1 MGNKLKKLI
10 MFLVVVLGMTLF
22 ANEEQKAPNE
32 IIKDNPEREV
42 TTVESMKVRDHA
54 TMSLS
59 VTKKNEKVIEGELD
73 GDRLKVKLP
82 VKGINENTLD
92 RMAKPKEGKRLV
104 VESKSKINPRMAK
117 MATKDIKKMP
127 TQEEMNN
134 LTVEQIQ
141 AMMSDTT
148 DKKEEE
154 SQSKN
159 IKNHIATE
167 NEEGVNLDILGVN
180 KNENI
185 YVNVEENG
193 KVIDRYRVAI
203 ANTATPRASFSKTTL
218 TGYLTNKVSKLG
230 SSSIVL
236 ALKDYVIEGTAYNV
250 RYATFGAN
258 FGRVAFTDEFFS
270 QQRNI
275 DFAWKNGEVDG
286 RMGIGI
292 RLRANPS
299 YVQGVYPV
307 LRKITNGSYDGWR
320 VSTGSAGETFDSMLN
335 NENGG
340 PNPDYNHSYA
350 FYGSG
355 STWPGTLFYTRPRGE
370 TRTKI
375 DTFKV
380 VHLQEVALDH
390 TISDVNRDYLGYPTV
405 TGIAFDL
412 VPKTTGT
419 VNIPGVYQLETNKV
433 GAANM
438 YFKDESPINFAV
450 RDLIIDVGDSDIT
463 FGEKIPDADQKK
475 YTRENLDTPTEWTLL
490 PNQDAQISFMKKAN
504 DSNSLDKLGLFLEV
518 NGERTQIARY
528 DNSHLN
534 NLYTKIYKQS
544 TSNGTL
550 NQQIQ
555 LRVSQDDNNWA
566 KVEYKLKNAGDIKN
580 PPSGNPEFVFYI
592 IQGRKMDN
600 GNVSELRRV
609 KYTLKFSRVADSIG
623 NITTT
628 IDPRLNQLTNHWI
641 TLGGNANT
649 DLAKFTT
656 DSKYAQLINSKSNI
670 TTNKWIASISKVKKG
685 NDSYGALGDYSS
697 YKRFG
702 KNDTAYLAIKNIKS
716 GEGYIIGTE
725 DLTSGNNFARKIAD
739 IGTLKIEVRA
749 KNGDD
754 ISFDHIMNE
763 AGKDLNKA
771 DFTNTEGYK
780 GSGTAILTGK
790 TLNQEYTL
798 TRGNWGSIAANE
810 IELQNHTGYATIFA
824 GLVNSAENL
833 AYKYKVSIDG
843 QELGE
848 QIFGPNNNW
857 ISTKDGTLQIK
868 LVKNN
873 DVNDKRNIKLKK
885 LKDDDFTKELKIE
898 YYHSSGIKL
907 GQYILT
913 VKNTRTVTPI
923 GDLTTTIDP
932 RLGKLTE
939 EWITLGNY
947 SGGTDLANLS
957 PNKYSGLMSGTSA
970 TLTDQRTINTI
981 ERVANGQTEYSPIS
995 DNGNGYKRYGASGN
1009 PSVAIKKVRG
1019 DSNIIDTNVL
1029 HNGDNFAR
1037 KVKDKNTIN
1046 FKFKAGNELYYSFN
1060 HNLVV
1065 AGNPNGEAGKFTA
1078 EKGYIGDTSVNLTGK
1093 EIDKTYTL
1101 ARSGASGNYE
1111 IDISKTTSGW
1121 MPTLHGLFN
1130 ENEYIADY
1138 YKINSGSE
1146 IKFGNAN
1153 NGVDITENGTTLFN
1167 IKLIKPT
1174 DTQDKKNVQIIKRKD
1189 VDFSKT
1195 VKIEY
1200 YHSSGIK
1207 LGEFTVNVS
1216 NTKTV
1221 TPIGSMSNN
1230 IDSRLAQKSTEWIS
1244 LAGYGHGNIGQL
1256 EADRYLEFI
1265 GITSSTISEE
1275 NKKRTIISINEVK
1288 KGSSKYDEI
1297 PNSSDNKTYARY
1309 GTSNTPLLGIKKKNP
1324 TSTDNN
1330 NIGTNISE
1338 LTETDFFARKISDTG
1353 EVSIEFVATNK
1364 NNYSFTHNLVS
1375 VSDTS
1380 GEPGKFTADR
1390 GYIGSANVNLSG
1402 KDIETE
1408 YTLIRNG
1415 ETVVGNQIEIS
1426 GQVGWLPNFG
1436 GVVSDYRNTPIVN
1449 YYKINN
1455 RKIVIEGT
1463 QNTGYDFDNFNIK
1476 LIKPTD
1482 VADKKNII
1490 ITKKNDNTYTQEVL
1504 IEYYH
1509 SSGIKLGEFTLT
1521 VTNTRTEK
1529 DLGESTVNIDSRI
1542 IQVNDQYSWIDLKN
1556 GDMFQLSSGT
1566 KAGNYA
1572 DFIGVPTA
1580 FSNATT
1586 HSSYNEFN
1594 LEKIL
1599 KINDST
1605 SVLEDAYTYS
1615 GANYTITQKEN
1626 EAAFPRNIKLKDFI
1640 KVDDTSKLIIS
1651 KWDATN
1657 SAHDKNNKFLI
1668 SGRKENQVAVFK
1680 GNIKEV
1686 YLNKTGGEIT
1696 SSTIDK
1702 TQNIFSGSGTLNLA
1716 PATVET
1722 SYWFDKTG
1730 SGTLRGNGSN
1740 NEIVLKL
1747 TPNSDPLN
1755 AAGIIPKS
1763 KNNRVANK
1771 MVLTVDGSKEP
1782 DIMLTNGK
1790 LEKELTIGQGKVKI
1804 AIDNTGK
1811 LVVTK
1816 TQEGNIPSTPIEI
1829 KYYYKPSTNISTN
1842 EIHLGTFTLTV
1853 ENPVVEIGTRNV
1865 KVDKRFVDKDGYNW
1879 LLGNNTAKGTINGN
1893 TTSNSFTSLFKY
1905 EGNFRNLETDTIER
1919 ALRVDNRPVRGNAP
1933 SSADYL
1939 DFIVKNNEYH
1949 DEAAVLNKGTI
1960 NDLAD
1965 KVVISKYNSTDSDL
1979 DNNRLLNNKFYI
1991 LAKDSNDKYK
2001 IYTGNVTEEIVGN
2014 GVISGTGSVIFRAI
2028 NNGKTYTFNPGVG
2041 GSATA
2046 TTDNTTMT
2054 ITVNQGGKLLDGRG
2068 QSNIQ
2073 SGNIANKITVSKDGN
2088 ISGIGNSATV
2098 DGITFG
2104 ISSTGGLT
2112 INNSNSVSLTK
2123 DTTYT
2128 IKFYYSAESVDV
2140 ELSTFNLTVKKTEAE
2155 DVGDIEF
2162 EVDPRLVKISS
2173 VDSGSVKWMSG
2184 DKMFG
2189 SWSTKDDYSNVIYTN
2204 NKITNAMTVNYI
2216 DTVVGKFRGT
2226 GTDYTVFKTAET
2238 GGYNIIAF
2246 KTGVALNNY
2255 LSEKNLMLS
2264 PADDQT
2270 FETIFEGTDGN
2281 KYKAEIILTH
2291 ATGVSQ
2297 EGYSGSGVL
2306 DISNGIK
2313 GTEYLFSAP
2322 TNTKTS
2328 TTNGLSMTVTDDF
2341 PNTNG
2346 VVTGK
2351 KGTSIAD
2358 SVVVTV
2364 NGTTATYERDS
2375 SVIGN
2380 KIYKVNNDLKVGL
2393 TSNNQIKII
2402 KLARKFNYT
2411 GDNKI
2416 IIEYKYKDVKLG
2428 VFNLEINSDLTEVDL
2443 GTLEVKIDN
2452 RITQLSDD
2460 YSWIRLDGEVMN
2472 LDSGGIGNYKE
2483 LIQVGNWSHGANAVG
2498 YNAND
2503 KLKVVEK
2510 INNGEIRYRSGIYAR
2525 IQTENEAAF
2534 PEKETVGND
2543 HILASKFIQLGEESK
2558 LVVSKWRVSANEH
2571 NGENDFFVT
2580 GTKAGSEVEVA
2591 YKGNIQEKYRDKNGQ
2606 ESTKV
2611 TDISVSATR
2620 YNGNGSINLASAE
2633 IGTPYSFTKGAS
2645 GDISS
2650 SPKVTNGRDS
2660 NSLLNLVVSNGEKNI
2675 DPTSMFDNSKKIA
2688 NILKVSVTDGIT
2700 ETIKGTMEGK
2710 LETGELTIG
2719 DGKIKI
2725 GIASSGDLLITK
2737 TKEGNIPETQINIT
2751 YYYSPN
2757 PNNDS
2762 KQKIELG
2769 TFTLTVENPVVNVGT
2784 RNVKIDKRFADAS
2797 VETYSWLLGNNK
2809 AKVDV
2814 NGTNPVDFSSLFK
2827 YDSNTTFS
2835 ELTSDTIVKA
2845 LRIDGRTNK
2854 VNQDGK
2860 YIAFRAG
2867 NSDRVNEAAVLNEGT
2882 IRNLNEEIIV
2892 SKNNGTNS
2900 NLNNKFY
2907 ILAKDTTD
2915 RQTIYTGDVTEE
2927 IVGDGKTTGNGTLF
2941 FKAENDDNTYTFT
2954 PGATNT
2960 ATGTSDDRTQLV
2972 ITVNADGKLP
2982 DGTGHQDIKTG
2993 KIANKIAVTKNPS
3006 SGQNSATSSRATS
3019 ENVTVDDI
3027 VFGISS
3033 DGGLTIRK
3041 ASTASLTEDTTYTIK
3056 FYYSANSNAAD
3067 DIELSTF
3074 DLTIKK
3080 TTAEEKGDITFN
3092 VDPRLTQI
3100 ASVANGNVTW
3110 LNPNGMFG
3118 PWDNTSKKDYTKFLD
3133 LNNGVADN
3141 IQATIDSVVGR
3152 EDGVLS
3158 DGYIVF
3164 KNKKAEPYND
3174 IAFKPNLALN
3184 QYGSADNIMV
3194 SPYEVANFNSTFID
3208 SDGNRYQVDVIVAH
3222 NNTVPKGGYS
3232 GSGTINMTTA
3242 TLDTSYSFT
3251 AGGTGD
3257 VTSKPSGL
3265 TLKVAANKKS
3275 LDATGVVTSTDA
3287 RIANFMTVQVGSET
3301 TQNINLEEGKLETN
3315 ILGDKIKVGI
3325 NEVGELTLTKLVEGN
3340 IDPTQVVINYYYK
3353 PSNGNEQ
3360 SKVKLGEFTLTIENP
3375 VITSN
3380 TDVIVEIDKRFE
3392 NVTGCN
3398 WLFRDGQVRGD
3409 ITGTQTKE
3417 SGFDDFFIF
3426 NRNLDPQ
3433 NGTIV
3438 KDLGMTDREVQNAGK
3453 EVAYGHYHL
3462 TNKSTT
3468 EPWRGEGAVPRS
3480 GDMSQLNDLI
3490 TVSKGN
3496 DPDDHRSLENEFS
3509 LLFTD
3514 STNGNRYSIYRGKII
3529 EKIKGSGKYIGA
3541 GKIKEKDLTQNKKY
3555 IFSTKTNKMG
3565 TITSDNEDV
3574 SIVEASG
3581 MPVNALGVVS
3591 GKETEVVANKIIVKY
3606 KEENENGT
3614 ITENTTESTG
3624 NLNVTLTGL
3633 TVGIDS
3639 TGGLTLEKTQE
3650 KTNITEV
3657 VINYLYE
3664 VTIGSEKK
3672 TVDLGEFTLTI
3683 EKDTITIDPDDA
3695 FLDFGDMVYH
3705 AKDGGLTLERRTK
3718 TFIVE
3723 NTGNLEIEFS
3733 TDKESKMLL
3742 KNNPKE
3748 ELKLQDIEVKKK
3760 SNTSFELG
3768 ATAVL
3773 NKDTQSGSYEGT
3785 IEVIVD
3791 IITPSN
3797 P

>member
-104 VESKSKINPRMAK
+104 VEAKSKINPRMAK

-141 AMMSDTT
+141 AMMSNTT
-148 DKKEEE
+148 GEKEEE

-203 ANTATPRASFSKTTL
+203 ANTATPRANFSRTNL
-218 TGYLTNKVSKLG
+218 TGYLTTKVSKLG
-230 SSSIVL
+230 SNSIVL
-236 ALKDYVIEGTAYNV
+236 ALKDYVIEGTAKNIK
-250 RYATFGAN
+250 YATYGSN
-258 FGRVAFTDEFFS
+258 FGRVAFKDEFFS

-275 DFAWKNGEVDG
+275 DFAWSNGEVDG
-286 RMGIGI
+286 KMGIAI
-292 RLRANPS
+292 RLTPDLN
-299 YVQGVYPV
+299 YINLVYP
-307 LRKITNGSYDGWR
+307 LIRESSQGLYDGNKVTR
-320 VSTGSAGETFDSMLN
+320 GSSNEKYDELVSEPT
-335 NENGG
+335 NEA
-340 PNPDYNHSYA
+340 NHSYG
-350 FYGSG
+350 FYRTGDGKGRFFFTSPKNNL
-355 STWPGTLFYTRPRGE
+355 SYKAQINSFRAVHFREEIVDTSIVGE
-370 TRTKI
+370 RK
-375 DTFKV
+375 K
-380 VHLQEVALDH
+380 
-390 TISDVNRDYLGYPTV
+390 NYLKFPTV

-412 VPKTTGT
+412 VPKTIGN
-419 VNIPGVYQLETNKV
+419 VDIPGVYQLETNKV

-438 YFKDESPINFAV
+438 YFEDGSFVNFSV
-450 RDLIIDVGDSDIT
+450 RDLTIDVGDSDIT

-685 NDSYGALGDYSS
+685 NDSYGALSDYSS

-725 DLTSGNNFARKIAD
+725 DLTSGNNFTRKIAD
-739 IGTLKIEVRA
+739 TGTLKIEVRA

-763 AGKDLNKA
+763 AGENLNRTY
-771 DFTNTEGYK
+771 FSNTEGYK
-780 GSGTAILTGK
+780 GSGTVTLTGK
-790 TLNQEYTL
+790 TLTQEYTL
-798 TRGNWGSIAANE
+798 TREGWNNSIADNE
-810 IELQNHTGYATIFA
+810 IVIQNHTGYATIFA
-824 GLVNSAENL
+824 GLVNNTENL
-833 AYKYKVSIDG
+833 AHKYKVSIGG

-932 RLGKLTE
+932 RLAKLTTE
-939 EWITLGNY
+939 EWITLGNS

-957 PNKYSGLMSGTSA
+957 PNKYSGLINSTA
-970 TLTDQRTINTI
+970 NQLKPQKTINEIIKVSKNGTQYPYI
-981 ERVANGQTEYSPIS
+981 EP
-995 DNGNGYKRYGASGN
+995 DNASYKRYGAGN
-1009 PSVAIKKVRG
+1009 TPSIAILATRTDG
-1019 DSNIIDTNVL
+1019 NITDTSTL
-1029 HNGDNFAR
+1029 HNNANFAR
-1037 KVKDKNTIN
+1037 KVKDKDEI
-1046 FKFKAGNELYYSFN
+1046 KVEFKAGDSYYYSFN
-1060 HNLVV
+1060 HNLVK
-1065 AGNPNGEAGKFTA
+1065 ASDPSGEAGKFTA
-1078 EKGYIGDTSVNLTGK
+1078 E
-1093 EIDKTYTL
+1093 E
-1101 ARSGASGNYE
+1101 
-1111 IDISKTTSGW
+1111 
-1121 MPTLHGLFN
+1121 
-1130 ENEYIADY
+1130 
-1138 YKINSGSE
+1138 
-1146 IKFGNAN
+1146 
-1153 NGVDITENGTTLFN
+1153 
-1167 IKLIKPT
+1167 
-1174 DTQDKKNVQIIKRKD
+1174 
-1189 VDFSKT
+1189 
-1195 VKIEY
+1195 
-1200 YHSSGIK
+1200 
-1207 LGEFTVNVS
+1207 
-1216 NTKTV
+1216 
-1221 TPIGSMSNN
+1221 
-1230 IDSRLAQKSTEWIS
+1230 
-1244 LAGYGHGNIGQL
+1244 
-1256 EADRYLEFI
+1256 
-1265 GITSSTISEE
+1265 
-1275 NKKRTIISINEVK
+1275 
-1288 KGSSKYDEI
+1288 
-1297 PNSSDNKTYARY
+1297 
-1309 GTSNTPLLGIKKKNP
+1309 
-1324 TSTDNN
+1324 
-1330 NIGTNISE
+1330 
-1338 LTETDFFARKISDTG
+1338 
-1353 EVSIEFVATNK
+1353 
-1364 NNYSFTHNLVS
+1364 
-1375 VSDTS
+1375 
-1380 GEPGKFTADR
+1380 
-1390 GYIGSANVNLSG
+1390 GYIGSATVNLSG
-1402 KDIETE
+1402 KNLNTP
-1408 YTLIRNG
+1408 YTLIRDK
-1415 ETVVGNQIEIS
+1415 EEVVGNEVQISNRS
-1426 GQVGWLPNFG
+1426 GWIPTFN
-1436 GVVSDYRNTPIVN
+1436 GVVQEHLDRVIVDS
-1449 YYKINN
+1449 YTIKIGNN
-1455 RKIVIEGT
+1455 STSNKIVFGP
-1463 QNTGYDFDNFNIK
+1463 NNNGYDSTNFHIK
-1476 LIKPTD
+1476 LIRPDT
-1482 VADKKNII
+1482 VENKKNIQ
-1490 ITKKNDNTYTQEVL
+1490 ITKKNDETYSQVVF

-1521 VTNTRTEK
+1521 INNTRTER
-1529 DLGESTVNIDSRI
+1529 DLGTSTVKLDPRI
-1542 IQVNDQYSWIDLKN
+1542 LQVNDDYSWIDLKN
-1556 GDMFQLSSGT
+1556 GDMLSFGDNNQVI
-1566 KAGNYA
+1566 GNYT
-1572 DFIGVPTA
+1572 DFIGVPSA
-1580 FSNATT
+1580 FSNTNSN
-1586 HSSYNEFN
+1586 SSYNNFN
-1594 LEKIL
+1594 LEKVL

-1605 SVLEDAYTYS
+1605 AVATDAYTFN
-1615 GANYTITQKEN
+1615 GKKYTVTTGKN
-1626 EAAFPRNIKLKDFI
+1626 EAAFPTNLTLQEFL
-1640 KVDDTSKLIIS
+1640 KVDSNSKLVIS
-1651 KWDATN
+1651 KWDATH
-1657 SAHDKNNKFLI
+1657 SDHKKNNKFLI
-1668 SGRKENQVAVFK
+1668 SGRSGNQTVAFT
-1680 GNIKEV
+1680 GNIEEM
-1686 YLNKTGGEIT
+1686 YLNKEGVEIT
-1696 SSTIDK
+1696 SPTIDK
-1702 TQNIFSGSGTLNLA
+1702 TQYKFIGNGSLNLA
-1716 PATVET
+1716 PATVGT
-1722 SYWFDKTG
+1722 PYWFNNVKTTG
-1730 SGTLRGNGSN
+1730 ETLQGNGSN
-1740 NEIVLKL
+1740 REVVLKL
-1747 TPNSDPLN
+1747 GTGSDTLN
-1755 AAGIIPKS
+1755 AAGILPKS
-1763 KNNRVANK
+1763 NSKRVANK
-1771 MVLTVDGSKEP
+1771 MVLTVNSQNKQEVNLSAD
-1782 DIMLTNGK
+1782 K

-1865 KVDKRFVDKDGYNW
+1865 KIDKRFVDKDGYNW
-1879 LLGNNTAKGTINGN
+1879 LLGNNGAKSAVNATTA
-1893 TTSNSFTSLFKY
+1893 SNAFSSLFKY
-1905 EGNFRNLETDTIER
+1905 EGAFTKLTNDTIER
-1919 ALRVDNRPVRGNAP
+1919 ALKVENRPVRGTAP
-1933 SSADYL
+1933 TSAEYL
-1939 DFIVKNNEYH
+1939 DFIVRTGAYH
-1949 DEAAVLNKGTI
+1949 DEAAALNKGTI
-1960 NDLAD
+1960 NELTD
-1965 KVVISKYNSTDSDL
+1965 KVIVSKYNGADSSL
-1979 DNNRLLNNKFYI
+1979 TNNGLLNNKFYI

-2028 NNGKTYTFNPGVG
+2028 NNGKTYTFNPGAE
-2041 GSATA
+2041 GSTIA

-2104 ISSTGGLT
+2104 ISSAGGLT
-2112 INNSNSVSLTK
+2112 ISKSNSVSLTE

-2140 ELSTFNLTVKKTEAE
+2140 ELSTFNLTVKKTEAK
-2155 DVGDIEF
+2155 DIGDIEF

-2189 SWSTKDDYSNVIYTN
+2189 SWDTKEDYSNVIYTN
-2204 NKITNAMTVNYI
+2204 NKITNTTIVDYV

-2328 TTNGLSMTVTDDF
+2328 TTNGLSMAVTGDF

-2351 KGTSIAD
+2351 EGTSIAD

-2364 NGTTATYERDS
+2364 NGTAATPEIDS
-2375 SVIGN
+2375 NVIGN

-2393 TSNNQIKII
+2393 TSDNKIKII

-2845 LRIDGRTNK
+2845 LRIDGRTDK
-2854 VNQDGK
+2854 VNQSGK
-2860 YIAFRAG
+2860 YIAFRVE

-2882 IRNLNEEIIV
+2882 IRDLNDEVIV

-2907 ILAKDTTD
+2907 ILAKNTAN

-2927 IVGDGKTTGNGTLF
+2927 IVGDGKTTGSGTLF
-2941 FKAENDDNTYTFT
+2941 FKTENDDNTYTFT
-2954 PGATNT
+2954 PGATNN

-3174 IAFKPNLALN
+3174 IAFKPNLNLS
-3184 QYGSADNIMV
+3184 QYGTLNNIMV
-3194 SPYEVANFNSTFID
+3194 SPYEATTFDSTFID
-3208 SDGNRYQVDVIVAH
+3208 NDGNRYQVDIIVNH
-3222 NNTVPKGGYS
+3222 NDTVPKDGYS
-3232 GSGTINMTTA
+3232 GSGSINMTTA
-3242 TLDTSYSFT
+3242 TLNTPYSFA

-3257 VTSKPSGL
+3257 VASKPSGL
-3265 TLKVAANKKS
+3265 TLKVATDKKS

-3301 TQNINLEEGKLETN
+3301 TQDVNLRDNKLETN

-3325 NEVGELTLTKLVEGN
+3325 NEAGGLTLTKLAEEN

-3375 VITSN
+3375 MITSN
-3380 TDVIVEIDKRFE
+3380 TDVTVEIDKRFE
-3392 NVTGCN
+3392 NVTGYN
-3398 WLFRDGQVRGD
+3398 WLFRDGKVSSD
-3409 ITGTQTKE
+3409 ITSGTPAKV
-3417 SGFDDFFIF
+3417 SGFEDFFTF
-3426 NRNLDPQ
+3426 SGDLDSQ
-3433 NGTIV
+3433 NGAIV
-3438 KDLGMTDREVQNAGK
+3438 KDLGMTNREVKNAGI
-3453 EVAYGHYHL
+3453 EADYGYYHL
-3462 TNKSTT
+3462 TNKTGV

-3480 GDMSQLNDLI
+3480 GEMSQLNNLI

-3509 LLFTD
+3509 LLFAD
-3514 STNGNRYSIYRGKII
+3514 RANGDRYSIYRGKIT
-3529 EKIKGSGKYIGA
+3529 EEIKGIGEYSGS
-3541 GKIKEKDLTQNKKY
+3541 GKIKEKDLTQNTKY
-3555 IFSTKTNKMG
+3555 IFSTKMTKMG
-3565 TITSDNEDV
+3565 TITSDNKDI

-3591 GKETEVVANKIIVKY
+3591 GKTSKVVANKIRVEY
-3606 KEENENGT
+3606 KEENESGN
-3614 ITENTTESTG
+3614 ITENTIESNG
-3624 NLNVTLTGL
+3624 TLSVSYGGL

-3639 TGGLTLEKTQE
+3639 TGGLTLQKTQE

-3664 VTIGSEKK
+3664 VSIGNEKK

-3695 FLDFGDMVYH
+3695 FLDFGKMFYDSR
-3705 AKDGGLTLERRTK
+3705 DGGETHETR
-3718 TFIVE
+3718 
-3723 NTGNLEIEFS
+3723 
-3733 TDKESKMLL
+3733 
-3742 KNNPKE
+3742 
-3748 ELKLQDIEVKKK
+3748 VKKFK
-3760 SNTSFELG
+3760 VINETGKEISFKVDKTVGEMTSSSNKLELRNISVKKDSNTEFTLQ

-3773 NKDTQSGSYEGT
+3773 NKDTKPGSYEGT

>member
-104 VESKSKINPRMAK
+104 VEAKSKINPRMAK

-141 AMMSDTT
+141 AMMSNTT
-148 DKKEEE
+148 GEKEEE

-203 ANTATPRASFSKTTL
+203 ANTATPRANFSRTNL
-218 TGYLTNKVSKLG
+218 TGYLTTKVSKLG
-230 SSSIVL
+230 SNSIVL
-236 ALKDYVIEGTAYNV
+236 ALKDYIIEGTAKNIK
-250 RYATFGAN
+250 YATYGSN
-258 FGRVAFTDEFFS
+258 FGRVAFVDEFFS

-275 DFAWKNGEVDG
+275 DFAWSNGEVDG
-286 RMGIGI
+286 KMGIAI
-292 RLRANPS
+292 RLNPDS
-299 YVQGVYPV
+299 NYVNQVYP
-307 LRKITNGSYDGWR
+307 LIRESSPGLYDGNKVTR
-320 VSTGSAGETFDSMLN
+320 GSSNEKYADLVSTPINEANHHYGFYVSSDGKGKFFFTSPKNNLSYKAQINSFRAVHFREEIVDTSIVGERKKN
-335 NENGG
+335 
-340 PNPDYNHSYA
+340 
-350 FYGSG
+350 
-355 STWPGTLFYTRPRGE
+355 
-370 TRTKI
+370 
-375 DTFKV
+375 
-380 VHLQEVALDH
+380 
-390 TISDVNRDYLGYPTV
+390 YLKFPTV

-412 VPKTTGT
+412 VPKTIGN
-419 VNIPGVYQLETNKV
+419 VDIPGVYQLETNKV

-438 YFKDESPINFAV
+438 YFEDGSFVNFAV
-450 RDLIIDVGDSDIT
+450 RDLTIDVGDSDIT

-475 YTRENLDTPTEWTLL
+475 YTAENLDTPTDWTLL
-490 PNQDAQISFMKKAN
+490 PNQGAQISFMKKAN

-550 NQQIQ
+550 DQQIQ

-592 IQGRKMDN
+592 IQGRRLGTASN
-600 GNVSELRRV
+600 SAISELRRV

-780 GSGTAILTGK
+780 GSGTVTLNGK

-932 RLGKLTE
+932 RLAKLTTE
-939 EWITLGNY
+939 EWITLGNS

-957 PNKYSGLMSGTSA
+957 PNKYSGLINSTA
-970 TLTDQRTINTI
+970 NQLKPQKTINEIIKVSKNGTQYPYI
-981 ERVANGQTEYSPIS
+981 EP
-995 DNGNGYKRYGASGN
+995 DNASYKRYGAGN
-1009 PSVAIKKVRG
+1009 TPSIAILATRTDG
-1019 DSNIIDTNVL
+1019 NITDTSTL
-1029 HNGDNFAR
+1029 HNNANFAR
-1037 KVKDKNTIN
+1037 KVKDKDEI
-1046 FKFKAGNELYYSFN
+1046 KVEFKAGDSYYYSFN
-1060 HNLVV
+1060 HNLVK
-1065 AGNPNGEAGKFTA
+1065 ASDPSGEPGKFTA
-1078 EKGYIGDTSVNLTGK
+1078 EKGYIGDTSVNLSGK

-1101 ARSGASGNYE
+1101 ARSGANTNNYE
-1111 IDISKTTSGW
+1111 IDISGATTSGW
-1121 MPTLHGLFN
+1121 IPTLHGLFDESKN
-1130 ENEYIADY
+1130 IASY
-1138 YKINSGSE
+1138 YKIDSGNTIE
-1146 IKFGNAN
+1146 FGNAN

-1167 IKLIKPT
+1167 IKLTRPE
-1174 DTQDKKNVQIIKRKD
+1174 DPSNKKNVQIIKRKD
-1189 VDFSKT
+1189 IDFTKT

-1221 TPIGSMSNN
+1221 TPIGSMSNE
-1230 IDSRLAQKSTEWIS
+1230 IDPRLAQKSNEWIS
-1244 LAGYGHGNIGQL
+1244 LAGYGHENIGEL
-1256 EADRYLEFI
+1256 EANRYSEFI
-1265 GITSSTISEE
+1265 SVTNDKINNGD
-1275 NKKRTIISINEVK
+1275 KQRTIISINEVK
-1288 KGSSKYDEI
+1288 KGNAKYVEI
-1297 PNSSDNKTYARY
+1297 SNSTTNKDYARY
-1309 GTSNTPLLGIKKKNP
+1309 GTSNTPLLGIKKK
-1324 TSTDNN
+1324 DNTLVEN
-1330 NIGTNISE
+1330 TNIGTDISE
-1338 LTETDFFARKISDTG
+1338 LTGTDFFVRKISDTG
-1353 EVSIEFVATNK
+1353 EVSVEFVATNK
-1364 NNYSFTHNLVS
+1364 NNYSFTHSLVKAS
-1375 VSDTS
+1375 APT
-1380 GEPGKFTADR
+1380 EKPNKFTENN

-1402 KDIETE
+1402 KDLDTP
-1408 YTLIRNG
+1408 YTLVENSATAG
-1415 ETVVGNQIEIS
+1415 EINMESVD
-1426 GQVGWLPNFG
+1426 GWLPTFG
-1436 GVVSDYRNTPIVN
+1436 GIVSGNNNTPIIDH
-1449 YYKINN
+1449 YKINN

-1482 VADKKNII
+1482 VTDKKNII
-1490 ITKKNDNTYTQEVL
+1490 ITKKNDNTYNQNVL

-1529 DLGESTVNIDSRI
+1529 DLGESTVKIDSRI
-1542 IQVNDQYSWIDLKN
+1542 AQVSNDYSWIDLKN
-1556 GDMFQLSSGT
+1556 GDMFRLDTNQSI
-1566 KAGNYA
+1566 GNYT
-1572 DFIGVPTA
+1572 DFIGIPTD
-1580 FSNATT
+1580 FPNAAS
-1586 HSSYNEFN
+1586 HSSYNEFD
-1594 LEKIL
+1594 LEDVIE
-1599 KINDST
+1599 INDST
-1605 SVLEDAYTYS
+1605 SLTEGIYTYN
-1615 GANYTITQKEN
+1615 GTKYTITQN
-1626 EAAFPRNIKLKDFI
+1626 NDEAGIPTGIKLKDFI
-1640 KVDDTSKLIIS
+1640 KVDNSSKLVIS
-1651 KWDATN
+1651 KWDVTN
-1657 SAHDKNNKFLI
+1657 SEHTKNNKFLI
-1668 SGRKENQVAVFK
+1668 SGKNGNQVAVFK
-1680 GNIKEV
+1680 GNIKEI
-1686 YLNKTGGEIT
+1686 YLDKNGGEIT

-1702 TQNIFSGSGTLNLA
+1702 TQNIFSGNGTLNLA
-1716 PATVET
+1716 PATVGT
-1722 SYWFDKTG
+1722 SYWFAKTG
-1730 SGTLRGNGSN
+1730 NGELKGNGSS
-1740 NEIVLKL
+1740 NEIILKL
-1747 TPNSDPLN
+1747 GSNSDPLN

-1771 MVLTVDGSKEP
+1771 MVLTVNSKKEP
-1782 DIMLTNGK
+1782 EIMLTNGK
-1790 LEKELTIGQGKVKI
+1790 LEKELTIEDGKVKI
-1804 AIDNTGK
+1804 AIDSQGR
-1811 LVVTK
+1811 LEVTK
-1816 TQEGNIPSTPIEI
+1816 TQEGNIPSTLIKIE
-1829 KYYYKPSTNISTN
+1829 YYYSSDTTITDR
-1842 EIHLGTFTLTV
+1842 EIHLGTFDLTV
-1853 ENPVVEIGTRNV
+1853 ENPVKDSSTNV
-1865 KVDKRFVDKDGYNW
+1865 IVKIDKRFMPYTGNYNW
-1879 LLGNNTAKGTINGN
+1879 LFRDGRAISDITKTDSATTKNFSSFFTFDRELDNFEAGTIQRGIGVEGRTYHVNGFGN
-1893 TTSNSFTSLFKY
+1893 ENYKSFHVNNNSEWK
-1905 EGNFRNLETDTIER
+1905 DQ
-1919 ALRVDNRPVRGNAP
+1919 
-1933 SSADYL
+1933 
-1939 DFIVKNNEYH
+1939 
-1949 DEAAVLNKGTI
+1949 AAVPNKGELSNI
-1960 NDLAD
+1960 NDL
-1965 KVVISKYNSTDSDL
+1965 VVVSKGNKDTNPNL
-1979 DNNRLLNNKFYI
+1979 ENRFSLLYTATNGN
-1991 LAKDSNDKYK
+1991 KYK
-2001 IYTGNVTEEIVGN
+2001 IYRGNLIEQIVGE
-2014 GVISGTGSVIFRAI
+2014 GKTTGSGTLFFKAENDDNTYIFVPKA
-2028 NNGKTYTFNPGVG
+2028 T
-2041 GSATA
+2041 GSATGTNA
-2046 TTDNTTMT
+2046 DGSELV
-2054 ITVNQGGKLLDGRG
+2054 ITVDSDGKLPDGTG
-2068 QSNIQ
+2068 HPEIKN
-2073 SGNIANKITVSKDGN
+2073 GKVANKITVTKNPS
-2088 ISGIGNSATV
+2088 NSASNPVSSTGTSETV
-2098 DGITFG
+2098 AIDNITFG
-2104 ISSTGGLT
+2104 ISPNGGLT
-2112 INNSNSVSLTK
+2112 INKATAASLAQ
-2123 DTTYT
+2123 DTVYR
-2128 IKFYYSAESVDV
+2128 IKFYYSADNVNI
-2140 ELSTFNLTVKKTEAE
+2140 ELSTFDLTIKKTTAE
-2155 DVGDIEF
+2155 DKGDITF
-2162 EVDPRLVKISS
+2162 TVDPRLKQITS
-2173 VDSGSVKWMSG
+2173 VASGSVTWLTPSG
-2184 DKMFG
+2184 MFG
-2189 SWSTKDDYSNVIYTN
+2189 PWSGTKKDYSGLLYLN
-2204 NKITNAMTVNYI
+2204 NGVTDGTVATIDSVANREAGTPSSDYI
-2216 DTVVGKFRGT
+2216 
-2226 GTDYTVFKTAET
+2226 VFENQSS
-2238 GGYNIIAF
+2238 YNDIAF
-2246 KTGVALNNY
+2246 KSGLALNQYGTSDNI
-2255 LSEKNLMLS
+2255 MVS
-2264 PADDQT
+2264 PH
-2270 FETIFEGTDGN
+2270 
-2281 KYKAEIILTH
+2281 KAETFVSTFVNN
-2291 ATGVSQ
+2291 TGNRYKVDVIVKYDNTVT
-2297 EGYSGSGVL
+2297 ENGYSGSGVL

-2313 GTEYLFSAP
+2313 GTEYLFPVP
-2322 TNTKTS
+2322 TDMNAGSGTS
-2328 TTNGLSMTVTDDF
+2328 TSNDGLSMTVKGNF

-2346 VVTGK
+2346 VVEGQEDI
-2351 KGTSIAD
+2351 SIAD

-2364 NGTTATYERDS
+2364 NGTTATSERDS
-2375 SVIGN
+2375 NVIGN
-2380 KIYKVNNDLKVGL
+2380 QIYKVNNDLKVGL

-2402 KLARKFNYT
+2402 KLSNEFDYKGTSA
-2411 GDNKI
+2411 
-2416 IIEYKYKDVKLG
+2416 IEIKYKYKEVTLG
-2428 VFNLEINSDLTEVDL
+2428 
-2443 GTLEVKIDN
+2443 
-2452 RITQLSDD
+2452 
-2460 YSWIRLDGEVMN
+2460 
-2472 LDSGGIGNYKE
+2472 
-2483 LIQVGNWSHGANAVG
+2483 
-2498 YNAND
+2498 
-2503 KLKVVEK
+2503 
-2510 INNGEIRYRSGIYAR
+2510 
-2525 IQTENEAAF
+2525 
-2534 PEKETVGND
+2534 
-2543 HILASKFIQLGEESK
+2543 
-2558 LVVSKWRVSANEH
+2558 
-2571 NGENDFFVT
+2571 
-2580 GTKAGSEVEVA
+2580 
-2591 YKGNIQEKYRDKNGQ
+2591 
-2606 ESTKV
+2606 
-2611 TDISVSATR
+2611 
-2620 YNGNGSINLASAE
+2620 
-2633 IGTPYSFTKGAS
+2633 SFTL
-2645 GDISS
+2645 DISS
-2650 SPKVTNGRDS
+2650 KEVEAGSITFNVDSRLEQLSQTLGTYVTGNKTLGNNNHGNHNKTFSELIKVTPSYLNG
-2660 NSLLNLVVSNGEKNI
+2660 
-2675 DPTSMFDNSKKIA
+2675 A
-2688 NILKVSVTDGIT
+2688 
-2700 ETIKGTMEGK
+2700 
-2710 LETGELTIG
+2710 GELTNVTIDSVEDKEEISNGMAIG
-2719 DGKIKI
+2719 YIGFGKTEAGPAEIILKRNSGRLDYYGGNTKDTLISILNSETYIAKVKADTGKIYSLDFVLARNENAPKDGYTGTGSLSLAPAVLDKEYKFDPGLIAETTKDEITLKI
-2725 GIASSGDLLITK
+2725 TGADSRSIDTRGLINSTDSIANLMEITVNNAEDPIRVVGTVGQAFEKTKIPVGEAEITLGIETNGGFKIVK
-2737 TKEGNIPETQINIT
+2737 TKEGNINNVPVRID
-2751 YYYSPN
+2751 YYYSTN
-2757 PNNDS
+2757 ANDKS
-2762 KQKIELG
+2762 AAKVKLG
-2769 TFTLTVENPVVNVGT
+2769 TFNLTIDNPVVEVGT

-2797 VETYSWLLGNNK
+2797 VTTYSWLLGNNK

-2827 YDSNTTFS
+2827 YDSNAIFS
-2835 ELTSDTIVKA
+2835 NLTDDTIVKA
-2845 LRIDGRTNK
+2845 LRIDGRSDK
-2854 VNQDGK
+2854 VDQSGK
-2860 YIAFRAG
+2860 YIAFRVG

-2882 IRNLNEEIIV
+2882 IRNLNDEVIV

-2927 IVGDGKTTGNGTLF
+2927 IVGDGKTTGSGTLF

-2960 ATGTSDDRTQLV
+2960 AIGTSDDRTQLV
-2972 ITVNADGKLP
+2972 ITVNPDGKLP
-2982 DGTGHQDIKTG
+2982 NGTGHAEIKTG
-2993 KIANKIAVTKNPS
+2993 KIANKITVNKNPS
-3006 SGQNSATSSRATS
+3006 TGQNSTTSSRVTS
-3019 ENVTVDDI
+3019 ESETVDNI
-3027 VFGISS
+3027 TFGISS
-3033 DGGLTIRK
+3033 NGGLTIRK
-3041 ASTASLTEDTTYTIK
+3041 ASAASLTEDTTYTIK

-3100 ASVANGNVTW
+3100 ASIANGNVTW
-3110 LNPNGMFG
+3110 LNPDGMFG
-3118 PWDNTSKKDYTKFLD
+3118 PWNNTSKKDYTKFLHLD
-3133 LNNGVADN
+3133 NGVTDD
-3141 IQATIDSVVGR
+3141 IQATIDSVVDRG
-3152 EDGVLS
+3152 DGTLS

-3164 KNKKAEPYND
+3164 KNKKETPYND
-3174 IAFKPNLALN
+3174 IAFKPNLNLSE
-3184 QYGSADNIMV
+3184 YGSADNIMV
-3194 SPYEVANFNSTFID
+3194 SPYEAVNFNSTFID

-3242 TLDTSYSFT
+3242 TLNTPYSFA

-3257 VTSKPSGL
+3257 VASKPSGV
-3265 TLKVAANKKS
+3265 TLKVATDKKS

-3301 TQNINLEEGKLETN
+3301 TQDVNLRDNKLETN

-3325 NEVGELTLTKLVEGN
+3325 NEAGGLTLTKLAEEN

-3380 TDVIVEIDKRFE
+3380 TDVTVEIDKRFASL
-3392 NVTGCN
+3392 VSYN
-3398 WLFRDGQVRGD
+3398 WLFRDGQVSTD
-3409 ITGTQTKE
+3409 ITSGTPTKVN
-3417 SGFDDFFIF
+3417 GFDDFFIF
-3426 NRNLDPQ
+3426 SGNLDSQ
-3433 NGTIV
+3433 SGTII
-3438 KDLGMTDREVQNAGK
+3438 KDLGMTNREVKNAGI
-3453 EVAYGHYHL
+3453 EVAYGYYHL
-3462 TNKSTT
+3462 TDKTGAES
-3468 EPWRGEGAVPRS
+3468 WRGEGAIPRS
-3480 GDMSQLNDLI
+3480 GEMSQLNDLI

-3496 DPDDHRSLENEFS
+3496 DPNDPRSLENEFS

-3514 STNGNRYSIYRGKII
+3514 STNGNRYSIYRGKIT

-3565 TITSDNEDV
+3565 TITSDNENV

-3581 MPVNALGVVS
+3581 MPVNALGVIS

-3606 KEENENGT
+3606 KEENESGT

-3639 TGGLTLEKTQE
+3639 TGGLTLQKTQD

-3664 VTIGSEKK
+3664 INIDGASKK
-3672 TVDLGEFTLTI
+3672 IELGTFTLTI

-3695 FLDFGDMVYH
+3695 FLDFGKMFYDSR
-3705 AKDGGLTLERRTK
+3705 DGGETHETRVK
-3718 TFIVE
+3718 KFKVINEAEKEISFKVDK
-3723 NTGNLEIEFS
+3723 NTGEMTSNGNRLELRNISVEK
-3733 TDKESKMLL
+3733 D
-3742 KNNPKE
+3742 
-3748 ELKLQDIEVKKK
+3748 
-3760 SNTSFELG
+3760 SNTGFTLQ

-3773 NKDTQSGSYEGT
+3773 NKDTKPGSYQGT

>member
-104 VESKSKINPRMAK
+104 VEAKSKINPRMAK

-141 AMMSDTT
+141 AMMSNTT
-148 DKKEEE
+148 GEKEEE

-203 ANTATPRASFSKTTL
+203 ANTVTPRANFSKTTL
-218 TGYLTNKVSKLG
+218 TGYLTTKVSKLG

-258 FGRVAFTDEFFS
+258 FGRVAFKDEFFS
-270 QQRNI
+270 EQRNI
-275 DFAWKNGEVDG
+275 NFAWKNGEVDG
-286 RMGIGI
+286 KMGIGI
-292 RLRANPS
+292 RIKADRNF
-299 YVQGVYPV
+299 VQGVYP
-307 LRKITNGSYDGWR
+307 LIRESTGNTIDGWKVTR
-320 VSTGSAGETFDSMLN
+320 GASGETFTEMIS
-335 NENGG
+335 E
-340 PNPDYNHSYA
+340 PNIFAYHSYA
-350 FYGSG
+350 FYDNTGD
-355 STWPGTLFYTRPRGE
+355 GTLFFTKTWGSNGKPDAKVNSFRAVHFRERG
-370 TRTKI
+370 T
-375 DTFKV
+375 DSS
-380 VHLQEVALDH
+380 
-390 TISDVNRDYLGYPTV
+390 ISSVDRDYLGYATV

-412 VPKTTGT
+412 VPKTTGN
-419 VNIPGVYQLETNKV
+419 VNIPGVYQLEENKS

-438 YFKDESPINFAV
+438 YFKDESPINFSV
-450 RDLIIDVGDSDIT
+450 RDLTIDVGDSDIT
-463 FGEKIPDADQKK
+463 FGEKIPDANQKK
-475 YTRENLDTPTEWTLL
+475 YTAENLDTPTDWTLL
-490 PNQDAQISFMKKAN
+490 PDQSAQISFMKKAN
-504 DSNSLDKLGLFLEV
+504 SGTLDKLGLFLEV
-518 NGERTQIARY
+518 NGQRTQIARY
-528 DNSHLN
+528 DTN
-534 NLYTKIYKQS
+534 NQGNFYTKTYTQT

-550 NQQIQ
+550 DQKVQ
-555 LRVSQDDNNWA
+555 LRVSQNNNEWA
-566 KVEYKLKNAGDIKN
+566 KVEYKIQNAGDIKN

-592 IQGRKMDN
+592 IQGRRLGDSSSSAI
-600 GNVSELRRV
+600 SELRRV

-780 GSGTAILTGK
+780 GTGTVTLTGK

-798 TRGNWGSIAANE
+798 TRGNWNYGIADNE

-824 GLVNSAENL
+824 GLVNSTENL

-932 RLGKLTE
+932 RLARLEE

-947 SGGTDLANLS
+947 SGGTDLANLTS
-957 PNKYSGLMSGTSA
+957 NKYLGLIADTTN
-970 TLTDQRTINTI
+970 TLDEQRTINTI
-981 ERVANGQTEYSPIS
+981 INVSKGQTEYPHIP
-995 DNGNGYKRYGASGN
+995 DNGNGYKRYGTSGN
-1009 PSVAIKKVRG
+1009 PSVAIKKIKA
-1019 DSNIIDTNVL
+1019 DPSIIDTSVL

-1078 EKGYIGDTSVNLTGK
+1078 EKGYIGATSVNLTRK

-1101 ARSGASGNYE
+1101 ARSGANTNNYE

-1121 MPTLHGLFN
+1121 LPTLHGLFN
-1130 ENEYIADY
+1130 ESQNIASY
-1138 YKINSGSE
+1138 YKIDSGNTIE
-1146 IKFGNAN
+1146 FGNAN

-1167 IKLIKPT
+1167 IKLTRPE
-1174 DTQDKKNVQIIKRKD
+1174 DPSNKKNVQIIKRKD
-1189 VDFSKT
+1189 IDFTKT

-1244 LAGYGHGNIGQL
+1244 LAGYGHGNIGEL

-1338 LTETDFFARKISDTG
+1338 LTGTDFFARKISDTG
-1353 EVSIEFVATNK
+1353 SVSVEFVATNK

-1455 RKIVIEGT
+1455 SNPIYFTNNNGH
-1463 QNTGYDFDNFNIK
+1463 DFGNFNIK
-1476 LIKPTD
+1476 LIKPDT
-1482 VADKKNII
+1482 VSDKKNII

-1529 DLGESTVNIDSRI
+1529 DLGESTVKIDPRI
-1542 IQVNDQYSWIDLKN
+1542 IQVNNEYHWIKLKN
-1556 GDMFQLSSGT
+1556 GDMFNSENPNT
-1566 KAGNYA
+1566 IVGNYT
-1572 DFIGVPTA
+1572 DFVGVPTA
-1580 FSNATT
+1580 FSKAGNNAT
-1586 HSSYNEFN
+1586 YNGYT
-1594 LEKIL
+1594 LEEVL
-1599 KINDST
+1599 EINDSET
-1605 SVLEDAYTYS
+1605 VSKDAYTLDGIKYTTSS
-1615 GANYTITQKEN
+1615 GNNI
-1626 EAAFPRNIKLKDFI
+1626 AAFPTGIILEEFL
-1640 KVDDTSKLIIS
+1640 KVDETSKLVVSKQDIS
-1651 KWDATN
+1651 N
-1657 SAHDKNNKFLI
+1657 STHDKNNKFLI

-1730 SGTLRGNGSN
+1730 SGELKGNGSN

-1771 MVLTVDGSKEP
+1771 MVLTVGGKEETVN
-1782 DIMLTNGK
+1782 LNGTN
-1790 LEKELTIGQGKVKI
+1790 LEKELSLGEGKVKI
-1804 AIDNTGK
+1804 AIDTSGR

-1816 TQEGNIPSTPIEI
+1816 TQEGDIPSTPIEI

-1865 KVDKRFVDKDGYNW
+1865 KIDKRFVDKDGYNW

-1949 DEAAVLNKGTI
+1949 DETAVLNKGTI

-1991 LAKDSNDKYK
+1991 LAKDNNDKYK

-2088 ISGIGNSATV
+2088 VSRAGNSATI

-2104 ISSTGGLT
+2104 ISSDGGLT
-2112 INNSNSVSLTK
+2112 ISKSNSVSLTE

-2189 SWSTKDDYSNVIYTN
+2189 SWDTKEDYSNVIYTK

-2270 FETIFEGTDGN
+2270 FETIFEGTDSN
-2281 KYKAEIILTH
+2281 KYKAEIILTY

-2328 TTNGLSMTVTDDF
+2328 IANGLSMAVTGNF

-2351 KGTSIAD
+2351 KSTSIAD

-2364 NGTTATYERDS
+2364 NGTTVTPENNT

-2452 RITQLSDD
+2452 RITQIPVSE
-2460 YSWIRLDGEVMN
+2460 SWIRLDGEVMN

-2534 PEKETVGND
+2534 PEKETAGND

-2558 LVVSKWRVSANEH
+2558 LVVSKWNVSANEH

-2633 IGTPYSFTKGAS
+2633 IGTPYSFTKGGS
-2645 GDISS
+2645 GNISS
-2650 SPKVTNGRDS
+2650 LPKVTNGRDS

-2675 DPTSMFDNSKKIA
+2675 DPTSMFNSSKKIA

-2725 GIASSGDLLITK
+2725 GIASSGNLLITK
-2737 TKEGNIPETQINIT
+2737 TKEGNIPETKINIT

-2784 RNVKIDKRFADAS
+2784 RSVKIDKRFADAS

-2827 YDSNTTFS
+2827 YDSNAIFS
-2835 ELTSDTIVKA
+2835 NLTDDTIVKA
-2845 LRIDGRTNK
+2845 LRIDGRSDK
-2854 VNQDGK
+2854 VDQSGK
-2860 YIAFRAG
+2860 YITFRVG

-2882 IRNLNEEIIV
+2882 IRNLNDEVIV
-2892 SKNNGTNS
+2892 SKNNGATP

-2907 ILAKDTTD
+2907 ILAKNTAN

-2927 IVGDGKTTGNGTLF
+2927 IVGDGKTTGSGTLF

-2960 ATGTSDDRTQLV
+2960 ATGTSTDDSELV
-2972 ITVNADGKLP
+2972 INVNTDGKLP

-2993 KIANKIAVTKNPS
+2993 KIANKITVSKNTS
-3006 SGQNSATSSRATS
+3006 TGQNSATSSRATS
-3019 ENVTVDDI
+3019 ESETVDNI
-3027 VFGISS
+3027 TFGIS
-3033 DGGLTIRK
+3033 DAGGLTIRK
-3041 ASTASLTEDTTYTIK
+3041 ASTASLDKDTTYTIK

-3174 IAFKPNLALN
+3174 IAFKPNLNLS
-3184 QYGSADNIMV
+3184 QYGTLNNIMV
-3194 SPYEVANFNSTFID
+3194 SPYEATTFDSTFID
-3208 SDGNRYQVDVIVAH
+3208 NDGNRYQVDVIVNH
-3222 NNTVPKGGYS
+3222 NDTVPKDGYS
-3232 GSGTINMTTA
+3232 GSGSINMTTA
-3242 TLDTSYSFT
+3242 TLNTPYSFT

-3257 VTSKPSGL
+3257 VTSKPSGV
-3265 TLKVAANKKS
+3265 TLKVAAGKKS
-3275 LDATGVVTSTDA
+3275 LDATGVVTSTDT

-3301 TQNINLEEGKLETN
+3301 AQDVNLREDKLETN
-3315 ILGDKIKVGI
+3315 ILGNKIKVGI
-3325 NEVGELTLTKLVEGN
+3325 NESGELTLTKLVEGN
-3340 IDPTQVVINYYYK
+3340 IDPTSVVINYYYK
-3353 PSNGNEQ
+3353 PSGGNEQ

-3375 VITSN
+3375 MITSN
-3380 TDVIVEIDKRFE
+3380 TDVTVEIDKRFE
-3392 NVTGCN
+3392 NVTGYN
-3398 WLFRDGQVRGD
+3398 WLFRDGKVSSD
-3409 ITGTQTKE
+3409 ITSGTPAKV
-3417 SGFDDFFIF
+3417 SGFEDFFTF
-3426 NRNLDPQ
+3426 SGDLDSQ
-3433 NGTIV
+3433 NGAIV
-3438 KDLGMTDREVQNAGK
+3438 KDLGMTNREVKNAGI
-3453 EVAYGHYHL
+3453 EADYGYYHL
-3462 TNKSTT
+3462 TNKTGV

-3480 GDMSQLNDLI
+3480 GEMSQLNNLI

-3509 LLFTD
+3509 LLFAD
-3514 STNGNRYSIYRGKII
+3514 RANGDRYSIYRGKIT
-3529 EKIKGSGKYIGA
+3529 EEIKGIGEYSGS
-3541 GKIKEKDLTQNKKY
+3541 GKIKEKDLTQNTKY
-3555 IFSTKTNKMG
+3555 IFSTKMTKMG
-3565 TITSDNEDV
+3565 TITSDNKDI

-3591 GKETEVVANKIIVKY
+3591 GKTSKVVANKIRVEY
-3606 KEENENGT
+3606 KEENESGN
-3614 ITENTTESTG
+3614 ITENTIESNG
-3624 NLNVTLTGL
+3624 TLSVSYGGL

-3639 TGGLTLEKTQE
+3639 TGGLTLQKTQE

-3664 VTIGSEKK
+3664 VSIGNEKK

-3695 FLDFGDMVYH
+3695 FLDFGKMFYDSR
-3705 AKDGGLTLERRTK
+3705 DGGETHETR
-3718 TFIVE
+3718 
-3723 NTGNLEIEFS
+3723 
-3733 TDKESKMLL
+3733 
-3742 KNNPKE
+3742 
-3748 ELKLQDIEVKKK
+3748 VKKFK
-3760 SNTSFELG
+3760 VINETGKEISFKVDKTAGEMTSSSNKLELRNISVKKDSNTEFTLQ

-3773 NKDTQSGSYEGT
+3773 NKDTKPGSYEGT

>member
-59 VTKKNEKVIEGELD
+59 VTKKNEKVIEGELV

-141 AMMSDTT
+141 AMMSNTT
-148 DKKEEE
+148 GEKEEE

-203 ANTATPRASFSKTTL
+203 NEKTSRTNFPNGL
-218 TGYLTNKVSKLG
+218 SGYLTTKTSKLG
-230 SSSIVL
+230 SSSIIL
-236 ALKDYVIEGTAYNV
+236 ARKDYFIEGSAQNLKYVTYGENFRGLV
-250 RYATFGAN
+250 FDDDF
-258 FGRVAFTDEFFS
+258 FGR
-270 QQRNI
+270 RKI
-275 DFAWKNGEVDG
+275 DFNLSNGQVLG
-286 RMGIGI
+286 KMGVAIRIRPSGI
-292 RLRANPS
+292 INN
-299 YVQGVYPV
+299 VYPLV
-307 LRKITNGSYDGWR
+307 IKKQATALPDGHK
-320 VSTGSAGETFDSMLN
+320 VTTGSSGEKYDDMQSDPFWTI
-335 NENGG
+335 
-340 PNPDYNHSYA
+340 SYGN
-350 FYGSG
+350 YYISGVGS
-355 STWPGTLFYTRPRGE
+355 LFFTRPKSDLYNKDK
-370 TRTKI
+370 KI
-375 DTFKV
+375 ESFKA
-380 VHLQEVALDH
+380 VHFRELSEEPSNLYE
-390 TISDVNRDYLGYPTV
+390 NYYLSVPTV
-405 TGIAFDL
+405 TGMSFDL
-412 VPKTTGT
+412 VPSTKGS
-419 VNIPGVYQLETNKV
+419 VNTPGVYTLEAGDN
-433 GAANM
+433 ASANI
-438 YFKDESPINFAV
+438 YYEGGGQDHIGVSN
-450 RDLIIDVGDSDIT
+450 LIIDVGDAEIEFGSKISDN
-463 FGEKIPDADQKK
+463 DAKK
-475 YTRENLDTPTEWTLL
+475 YNKENLDTPSEWTLL
-490 PNQDAQISFMKKAN
+490 PDQSAQISFMKKAN
-504 DSNSLDKLGLFLEV
+504 NSNSLDKLGLFLEV
-518 NGERTQIARY
+518 NGQITQIARY
-528 DNSHLN
+528 DNSHPN

-550 NQQIQ
+550 DQQIQ

-725 DLTSGNNFARKIAD
+725 DLTNSNNFARKISD
-739 IGTLKIEVRA
+739 TGTLKIEVRA

-763 AGKDLNKA
+763 AGENIDRTN
-771 DFTNTEGYK
+771 FTNNEGYK
-780 GSGTAILTGK
+780 GTGTVDLTGK
-790 TLNQEYTL
+790 TLEKEYTL
-798 TRGNWGSIAANE
+798 GRTAWSDQETGDKIL
-810 IELQNHTGYATIFA
+810 IQNHTGYATTFA
-824 GLVNSAENL
+824 GLVEGQTNSEIVH
-833 AYKYKVSIDG
+833 KYKITIGGTVLK
-843 QELGE
+843 EV
-848 QIFGPNNNW
+848 IFGNDNHGV
-857 ISTKDGTLQIK
+857 TTTDGTLKIK
-868 LVKNN
+868 LVKNT
-873 DVNDKRNIKLKK
+873 DVSNKRNIKLTK
-885 LKDDDFTKELKIE
+885 LKDVSFNKVITIE

-913 VKNTRTVTPI
+913 VNNTKTVNPI
-923 GDLTTTIDP
+923 GTLTTTIDP
-932 RLGKLTE
+932 RLARLEE

-947 SGGTDLANLS
+947 SGGTDLADLTS
-957 PNKYSGLMSGTSA
+957 NKYFGLMSDTPT

-981 ERVANGQTEYSPIS
+981 ERVVNGQTEYSHIA

-1009 PSVAIKKVRG
+1009 PSVAIKKARV

-1029 HNGDNFAR
+1029 QDGDNFAR

-1046 FKFKAGNELYYSFN
+1046 FEFKAGNELYYSFN
-1060 HNLVV
+1060 HNLAV
-1065 AGNPNGEAGKFTA
+1065 AGYPSGETGKFTP
-1078 EKGYIGDTSVNLTGK
+1078 EKGYIGS
-1093 EIDKTYTL
+1093 
-1101 ARSGASGNYE
+1101 
-1111 IDISKTTSGW
+1111 
-1121 MPTLHGLFN
+1121 
-1130 ENEYIADY
+1130 
-1138 YKINSGSE
+1138 
-1146 IKFGNAN
+1146 
-1153 NGVDITENGTTLFN
+1153 
-1167 IKLIKPT
+1167 
-1174 DTQDKKNVQIIKRKD
+1174 
-1189 VDFSKT
+1189 
-1195 VKIEY
+1195 
-1200 YHSSGIK
+1200 
-1207 LGEFTVNVS
+1207 
-1216 NTKTV
+1216 
-1221 TPIGSMSNN
+1221 
-1230 IDSRLAQKSTEWIS
+1230 
-1244 LAGYGHGNIGQL
+1244 
-1256 EADRYLEFI
+1256 
-1265 GITSSTISEE
+1265 
-1275 NKKRTIISINEVK
+1275 
-1288 KGSSKYDEI
+1288 
-1297 PNSSDNKTYARY
+1297 
-1309 GTSNTPLLGIKKKNP
+1309 
-1324 TSTDNN
+1324 
-1330 NIGTNISE
+1330 
-1338 LTETDFFARKISDTG
+1338 
-1353 EVSIEFVATNK
+1353 AT
-1364 NNYSFTHNLVS
+1364 
-1375 VSDTS
+1375 
-1380 GEPGKFTADR
+1380 
-1390 GYIGSANVNLSG
+1390 VNLSG
-1402 KDIETE
+1402 KNLNTP
-1408 YTLIRNG
+1408 YTLIRNN
-1415 ETVVGNQIEIS
+1415 ENIVGDEVKIS
-1426 GQVGWLPNFG
+1426 DQVGWIPTFN
-1436 GVVSDYRNTPIVN
+1436 GVVQEHLDRVIVDS
-1449 YYKINN
+1449 YTIKIGNN
-1455 RKIVIEGT
+1455 STSNKIVFGP
-1463 QNTGYDFDNFNIK
+1463 NNNGYDSTNFHIK
-1476 LIKPTD
+1476 LIRPDT
-1482 VADKKNII
+1482 VENKKNIQ
-1490 ITKKNDNTYTQEVL
+1490 ITKKNDETYSQVVF

-1521 VTNTRTEK
+1521 INNTRTER
-1529 DLGESTVNIDSRI
+1529 DLGTSTVKLDPRI
-1542 IQVNDQYSWIDLKN
+1542 LQVNEGYSWIDLKN
-1556 GDMFQLSSGT
+1556 GDMLSFGDNNQVI
-1566 KAGNYA
+1566 GNYT
-1572 DFIGVPTA
+1572 DFIGVPST
-1580 FSNATT
+1580 FSNAN
-1586 HSSYNEFN
+1586 SNSNYNNFN
-1594 LEKIL
+1594 LEKVL

-1605 SVLEDAYTYS
+1605 AVVIDAYTFN
-1615 GANYTITQKEN
+1615 GKKYTVTTGKN
-1626 EAAFPRNIKLKDFI
+1626 EAAFPTNLTLQEFL
-1640 KVDDTSKLIIS
+1640 KVDGDSKLVLS
-1651 KWDATN
+1651 KWDATH
-1657 SAHDKNNKFLI
+1657 SDHKKNNKFLI
-1668 SGRKENQVAVFK
+1668 SGESGNQTVAFT
-1680 GNIKEV
+1680 GNIEEV
-1686 YLNKTGGEIT
+1686 YLDKEGAEIT
-1696 SSTIDK
+1696 SPTIDK

-1730 SGTLRGNGSN
+1730 SGTLRGNGSS

-1763 KNNRVANK
+1763 NSKRVANK

-1865 KVDKRFVDKDGYNW
+1865 KIDKRFVDKNEYNW
-1879 LLGNNTAKGTINGN
+1879 LLGNNTAKRTINDN
-1893 TTSNSFTSLFKY
+1893 TTSSSFTSLFKY

-1933 SSADYL
+1933 SNAEYL
-1939 DFIVKNNEYH
+1939 NFIVKNNEYH

-1991 LAKDSNDKYK
+1991 LAKDNNDKYK

-2088 ISGIGNSATV
+2088 VSRAGNSATI

-2104 ISSTGGLT
+2104 ISSDGGLT
-2112 INNSNSVSLTK
+2112 ISKSNSVSLTE

-2189 SWSTKDDYSNVIYTN
+2189 SWDTKEDYSNVIYTN
-2204 NKITNAMTVNYI
+2204 NKITNTTIVDYV

-2246 KTGVALNNY
+2246 KTGIALNNY

-2270 FETIFEGTDGN
+2270 FETIFEGTDSN
-2281 KYKAEIILTH
+2281 KYKAEIILTY

-2328 TTNGLSMTVTDDF
+2328 IANGLSMAVTGNF

-2351 KGTSIAD
+2351 KSTSIAD

-2364 NGTTATYERDS
+2364 NGTTVTPENNT

-2452 RITQLSDD
+2452 RITQIPVSE
-2460 YSWIRLDGEVMN
+2460 SWIRLDGEVMN

-2534 PEKETVGND
+2534 PEKETAGND

-2558 LVVSKWRVSANEH
+2558 LVVSKWNVSANEH

-2633 IGTPYSFTKGAS
+2633 IGTPYSFTKGGS
-2645 GDISS
+2645 GNISS
-2650 SPKVTNGRDS
+2650 LPKVTNGRDS

-2675 DPTSMFDNSKKIA
+2675 DPTSMFNSSKKIA

-2725 GIASSGDLLITK
+2725 GIASSGNLLITK
-2737 TKEGNIPETQINIT
+2737 TKEGNIPETKINIT

-2784 RNVKIDKRFADAS
+2784 RSVKIDKRFADAS

-2854 VNQDGK
+2854 VNQSGK
-2860 YIAFRAG
+2860 YIAFRVG

-2882 IRNLNEEIIV
+2882 ITNLNDEIIV

-2907 ILAKDTTD
+2907 ILAEDTAD
-2915 RQTIYTGDVTEE
+2915 RQTIYTGDVTEQ
-2927 IVGDGKTTGNGTLF
+2927 IVGDGKTTGSGTLF
-2941 FKAENDDNTYTFT
+2941 FKIENDDNTYTFT
-2954 PGATNT
+2954 PGATNN

-2972 ITVNADGKLP
+2972 INVNTDGKLP
-2982 DGTGHQDIKTG
+2982 DGTGHPDIKTG
-2993 KIANKIAVTKNPS
+2993 KIANKITVTKNPS

-3019 ENVTVDDI
+3019 ESVTVDNI

-3164 KNKKAEPYND
+3164 KNKKETPYND
-3174 IAFKPNLALN
+3174 IAFKPNLNLS
-3184 QYGSADNIMV
+3184 QYGTLNNIMV
-3194 SPYEVANFNSTFID
+3194 SPYEATTFDSTFID
-3208 SDGNRYQVDVIVAH
+3208 NDGNRYQVDVIVNH
-3222 NNTVPKGGYS
+3222 NDTVPKDGYS

-3242 TLDTSYSFT
+3242 TLNTPYSFT

-3257 VTSKPSGL
+3257 VTSEPSGM
-3265 TLKVAANKKS
+3265 TLKVATGKKL
-3275 LDATGVVTSTDA
+3275 LDATGVVTSTDT
-3287 RIANFMTVQVGSET
+3287 RIANFMTVKVGDEVA
-3301 TQNINLEEGKLETN
+3301 QEINLVENKLETN
-3315 ILGDKIKVGI
+3315 ILDNKIKVGI
-3325 NEVGELTLTKLVEGN
+3325 NEAGGLTLTKLVEGN

-3353 PSNGNEQ
+3353 PSGGNEQ

-3375 VITSN
+3375 MITSN
-3380 TDVIVEIDKRFE
+3380 TDVTVEIDKRFE
-3392 NVTGCN
+3392 NVTGYN
-3398 WLFRDGQVRGD
+3398 WLFRDGKVSSD
-3409 ITGTQTKE
+3409 ITSGTPAKV
-3417 SGFDDFFIF
+3417 SGFEDFFTF
-3426 NRNLDPQ
+3426 SGDLDSQ
-3433 NGTIV
+3433 NGAIV
-3438 KDLGMTDREVQNAGK
+3438 KDLGMTNREVKNAGI
-3453 EVAYGHYHL
+3453 EADYGYYHL
-3462 TNKSTT
+3462 TDKTGT
-3468 EPWRGEGAVPRS
+3468 DAWRGEGAVPRRK
-3480 GDMSQLNDLI
+3480 DMSKLNDLI

-3496 DPDDHRSLENEFS
+3496 DPNDLRSLENEFS

-3591 GKETEVVANKIIVKY
+3591 GKTSKVVANKIRVEY
-3606 KEENENGT
+3606 KEENESGALIEKT
-3614 ITENTTESTG
+3614 AEST
-3624 NLNVTLTGL
+3624 NETLEVTLNGL
-3633 TVGIDS
+3633 KVGIDT

-3664 VTIGSEKK
+3664 TNIDGASKK
-3672 TVDLGEFTLTI
+3672 IELGTFTLTI

-3695 FLDFGDMVYH
+3695 FLDFGKMFYDSR
-3705 AKDGGLTLERRTK
+3705 DGGETHETRVK
-3718 TFIVE
+3718 KFKVINEAEKEISFKVDK
-3723 NTGNLEIEFS
+3723 NTGEMTSNGNRLELRNISVEK
-3733 TDKESKMLL
+3733 D
-3742 KNNPKE
+3742 
-3748 ELKLQDIEVKKK
+3748 
-3760 SNTSFELG
+3760 SNTGFTLQ

-3773 NKDTQSGSYEGT
+3773 NKDTQPGSYQGT

-3791 IITPSN
+3791 ILEKPSN

>member
-1 MGNKLKKLI
+1 MGNRLKKLI
-10 MFLVVVLGMTLF
+10 MFLVVVLEMTLF

-59 VTKKNEKVIEGELD
+59 VTKKNEKIIKGELD

-92 RMAKPKEGKRLV
+92 RMAKPKEGKKLV
-104 VESKSKINPRMAK
+104 VESKSKINPRMAR

-203 ANTATPRASFSKTTL
+203 ANAATPRANFSRTNL
-218 TGYLTNKVSKLG
+218 TGYLTTKVSKLG
-230 SSSIVL
+230 SNSIVL
-236 ALKDYVIEGTAYNV
+236 ALKDYVIEGTANNIK
-250 RYATFGAN
+250 YATFGAN
-258 FGRVAFTDEFFS
+258 FGRVAFKDEFFS

-275 DFAWKNGEVDG
+275 DFAWSNGEVDG
-286 RMGIGI
+286 KMGIAI
-292 RLRANPS
+292 RLTPDLN
-299 YVQGVYPV
+299 YINLVYPLIRRSSPGLTDGDKV
-307 LRKITNGSYDGWR
+307 TRGSSNEKYDELVSEPTNE
-320 VSTGSAGETFDSMLN
+320 A
-335 NENGG
+335 
-340 PNPDYNHSYA
+340 NHSYG
-350 FYGSG
+350 FYRTGDGKGRFFFTKKEGNYRETIDSFRAVHFREDIVDT
-355 STWPGTLFYTRPRGE
+355 SIVGE
-370 TRTKI
+370 RTK
-375 DTFKV
+375 
-380 VHLQEVALDH
+380 
-390 TISDVNRDYLGYPTV
+390 NYLKFPTV

-412 VPKTTGT
+412 VPKTTGN
-419 VNIPGVYQLETNKV
+419 VNIPGVYNLETNKV

-438 YFKDESPINFAV
+438 HFEDGSYINFSV
-450 RDLIIDVGDSDIT
+450 SDLTIDVGDSDIT
-463 FGEKIPDADQKK
+463 FGEKISDVDQKK
-475 YTRENLDTPTEWTLL
+475 YTVENLDTPTDWTLL

-504 DSNSLDKLGLFLEV
+504 SGTLDKLGLYLEV
-518 NGERTQIARY
+518 NGQRTQIARY
-528 DNSHLN
+528 DTN
-534 NLYTKIYKQS
+534 NQGNFYTKTYTQT
-544 TSNGTL
+544 TSNGNLQQTL
-550 NQQIQ
+550 Q
-555 LRVSQDDNNWA
+555 LRVSQTDNNWA
-566 KVEYKLKNAGDIKN
+566 KVEYKLKNAEDIKN

-592 IQGRKMDN
+592 IQGRRLGTASN
-600 GNVSELRRV
+600 SAISELRRV

-725 DLTSGNNFARKIAD
+725 DLTSGNNFARKISD
-739 IGTLKIEVRA
+739 TGTLKIEVRA

-763 AGKDLNKA
+763 AGADLDKTN
-771 DFTNTEGYK
+771 FTDSEGYK
-780 GSGTAILTGK
+780 GTGTVDLTGK
-790 TLNQEYTL
+790 TLEKEYTL
-798 TRGNWGSIAANE
+798 GRTAWSDQETGDKIL
-810 IELQNHTGYATIFA
+810 IQNHTGYATTFA
-824 GLVNSAENL
+824 GLVEGQTNSEIVH
-833 AYKYKVSIDG
+833 KYKITIGGTVLK
-843 QELGE
+843 EV
-848 QIFGPNNNW
+848 IFGNDNHGV
-857 ISTKDGTLQIK
+857 TTTDGTLKIK
-868 LVKNN
+868 LVKNT
-873 DVNDKRNIKLKK
+873 DVSNKRNIKLTK
-885 LKDDDFTKELKIE
+885 LKDVSFNKVITIE

-913 VKNTRTVTPI
+913 VNNTKTVNPI
-923 GDLTTTIDP
+923 GTLTTTIDP
-932 RLGKLTE
+932 RLARLEE

-947 SGGTDLANLS
+947 SGGTDLADLTS
-957 PNKYSGLMSGTSA
+957 NKYFGLMSDTPT

-981 ERVANGQTEYSPIS
+981 ERVVNGQTEYSHIA
-995 DNGNGYKRYGASGN
+995 DNGNGYKRYGTSGN
-1009 PSVAIKKVRG
+1009 PSVAIKKARV

-1029 HNGDNFAR
+1029 QDGDNFAR

-1046 FKFKAGNELYYSFN
+1046 FEFKAGNELYYSFN
-1060 HNLVV
+1060 HNLAV
-1065 AGNPNGEAGKFTA
+1065 AGYPSGETGKFTP
-1078 EKGYIGDTSVNLTGK
+1078 EKGYIGS
-1093 EIDKTYTL
+1093 
-1101 ARSGASGNYE
+1101 
-1111 IDISKTTSGW
+1111 
-1121 MPTLHGLFN
+1121 
-1130 ENEYIADY
+1130 
-1138 YKINSGSE
+1138 
-1146 IKFGNAN
+1146 
-1153 NGVDITENGTTLFN
+1153 
-1167 IKLIKPT
+1167 
-1174 DTQDKKNVQIIKRKD
+1174 
-1189 VDFSKT
+1189 
-1195 VKIEY
+1195 
-1200 YHSSGIK
+1200 
-1207 LGEFTVNVS
+1207 
-1216 NTKTV
+1216 
-1221 TPIGSMSNN
+1221 
-1230 IDSRLAQKSTEWIS
+1230 
-1244 LAGYGHGNIGQL
+1244 
-1256 EADRYLEFI
+1256 
-1265 GITSSTISEE
+1265 
-1275 NKKRTIISINEVK
+1275 
-1288 KGSSKYDEI
+1288 
-1297 PNSSDNKTYARY
+1297 
-1309 GTSNTPLLGIKKKNP
+1309 
-1324 TSTDNN
+1324 
-1330 NIGTNISE
+1330 
-1338 LTETDFFARKISDTG
+1338 
-1353 EVSIEFVATNK
+1353 AT
-1364 NNYSFTHNLVS
+1364 
-1375 VSDTS
+1375 
-1380 GEPGKFTADR
+1380 
-1390 GYIGSANVNLSG
+1390 VNLSG
-1402 KDIETE
+1402 KNLNTP
-1408 YTLIRNG
+1408 YTLIRNN
-1415 ETVVGNQIEIS
+1415 ENIVGDEVKIS
-1426 GQVGWLPNFG
+1426 DQVGWIPTFN
-1436 GVVSDYRNTPIVN
+1436 GVVQEHLDRVIVDSYTIKIGNNNKSD
-1449 YYKINN
+1449 
-1455 RKIVIEGT
+1455 KIVFGP
-1463 QNTGYDFDNFNIK
+1463 NNDGYDSTNFHIK
-1476 LIKPTD
+1476 LIRPNT
-1482 VADKKNII
+1482 VEDKKNIQ
-1490 ITKKNDNTYTQEVL
+1490 ITKKNDETYSQVVF

-1521 VTNTRTEK
+1521 INNTRTER
-1529 DLGESTVNIDSRI
+1529 DLGTSTVKLDPRI
-1542 IQVNDQYSWIDLKN
+1542 LQVNEGYSWIDLKN
-1556 GDMFQLSSGT
+1556 GDMLSFGDNNQVI
-1566 KAGNYA
+1566 GNYT
-1572 DFIGVPTA
+1572 DFIGVPST
-1580 FSNATT
+1580 FSNAN
-1586 HSSYNEFN
+1586 SNSNYNNFN
-1594 LEKIL
+1594 LEKVL

-1605 SVLEDAYTYS
+1605 AVVIDAYTFN
-1615 GANYTITQKEN
+1615 GKKYTVTTGKN
-1626 EAAFPRNIKLKDFI
+1626 EAAFPTNLTLQEFL
-1640 KVDDTSKLIIS
+1640 KVDGDSKLVLS
-1651 KWDATN
+1651 KWDATH
-1657 SAHDKNNKFLI
+1657 SDHKKNNKFLI
-1668 SGRKENQVAVFK
+1668 SGESGNQTVAFT
-1680 GNIKEV
+1680 GNIEEV
-1686 YLNKTGGEIT
+1686 YLDKEGAEIT
-1696 SSTIDK
+1696 SPTIDK

-1730 SGTLRGNGSN
+1730 SGTLRGNGSS

-1755 AAGIIPKS
+1755 AAGVLPKS
-1763 KNNRVANK
+1763 NSKRVANK
-1771 MVLTVDGSKEP
+1771 MVLTVNSQNKQEVNLSAD
-1782 DIMLTNGK
+1782 K

-1905 EGNFRNLETDTIER
+1905 EGAFTKLTNDTIER
-1919 ALRVDNRPVRGNAP
+1919 ALKVENRPVRGTAP
-1933 SSADYL
+1933 TSAEYL
-1939 DFIVKNNEYH
+1939 DFIVRTGAYH

-2014 GVISGTGSVIFRAI
+2014 GVISGTGSVIFRDI
-2028 NNGKTYTFNPGVG
+2028 NNGKTYTFNPGAE
-2041 GSATA
+2041 GSTIA

-2073 SGNIANKITVSKDGN
+2073 SGNIANKITVSKNGN
-2088 ISGIGNSATV
+2088 VSKAGNSATI

-2112 INNSNSVSLTK
+2112 ISKSNSVSLTE

-2189 SWSTKDDYSNVIYTN
+2189 SWDTKEDYSNVIYTN
-2204 NKITNAMTVNYI
+2204 NKITNTTIVDYV

-2264 PADDQT
+2264 PVDDQT

-2297 EGYSGSGVL
+2297 EGYLGSGVL

-2322 TNTKTS
+2322 TTS
-2328 TTNGLSMTVTDDF
+2328 GVSIANGLSMNVTGDF

-2346 VVTGK
+2346 IVTGK
-2351 KGTSIAD
+2351 KSTSIAD

-2364 NGTTATYERDS
+2364 NGATVTPEINS
-2375 SVIGN
+2375 NVIGN
-2380 KIYKVNNDLKVGL
+2380 QIYKVNNDLKVGL

-2402 KLARKFNYT
+2402 KLAREFNYT
-2411 GDNKI
+2411 GNNKI

-2452 RITQLSDD
+2452 RITQISTNE
-2460 YSWIRLDGEVMN
+2460 SWIRLDGEVMN
-2472 LDSGGIGNYKE
+2472 LDSGGIGSYKE
-2483 LIQVGNWSHGANAVG
+2483 FIQVDNWSQGANAVG

-2503 KLKVVEK
+2503 KLKIIEK
-2510 INNGEIRYRSGIYAR
+2510 INNREISYRSGIYAR

-2534 PEKETVGND
+2534 PEKETAGND

-2558 LVVSKWRVSANEH
+2558 LVVSKWNVSANEH

-2719 DGKIKI
+2719 DGKVKI
-2725 GIASSGDLLITK
+2725 GIDTSGDLLITK

-2769 TFTLTVENPVVNVGT
+2769 TFALTIENPVVNVGT
-2784 RNVKIDKRFADAS
+2784 RNVKIDKRLADAS
-2797 VETYSWLLGNNK
+2797 VTTYSWLLGNNK

-2814 NGTNPVDFSSLFK
+2814 NGTSPLDFSSLFK
-2827 YDSNTTFS
+2827 YDSNPTFS
-2835 ELTSDTIVKA
+2835 NLADDTIVKA
-2845 LRIDGRTNK
+2845 LKMDGRTAK
-2854 VNQDGK
+2854 IDQSGK
-2860 YIAFRAG
+2860 YIIFEVTG
-2867 NSDRVNEAAVLNEGT
+2867 SDRVNEAAVLNEGT
-2882 IRNLNEEIIV
+2882 ITNLNDEIIV

-2907 ILAKDTTD
+2907 ILAEDTAD
-2915 RQTIYTGDVTEE
+2915 RQKIYTGDVTEE
-2927 IVGDGKTTGNGTLF
+2927 IVGDGKTTGSGTLF
-2941 FKAENDDNTYTFT
+2941 FKAENDDNTYTFE
-2954 PGATNT
+2954 PGATDSV
-2960 ATGTSDDRTQLV
+2960 TGISDDRTQLV
-2972 ITVNADGKLP
+2972 ITVNPDGKLP
-2982 DGTGHQDIKTG
+2982 DGTGHAEIKTG
-2993 KIANKIAVTKNPS
+2993 KIANKITVSKNPS
-3006 SGQNSATSSRATS
+3006 TGQNSTTSSRATS
-3019 ENVTVDDI
+3019 ENVTVDGI
-3027 VFGISS
+3027 TFGIS
-3033 DGGLTIRK
+3033 DAGGLTISK
-3041 ASTASLTEDTTYTIK
+3041 ASTASLAQDTVYRIK
-3056 FYYSANSNAAD
+3056 FYYSANSNATD

-3080 TTAEEKGDITFN
+3080 TTATDKGDITFN

-3100 ASVANGNVTW
+3100 ASVDDGNVTW

-3118 PWDNTSKKDYTKFLD
+3118 PWDNNLKKDYTKFLH

-3141 IQATIDSVVGR
+3141 IQATIDSVADR
-3152 EDGVLS
+3152 EDRNPSG
-3158 DGYIVF
+3158 DYIVF
-3164 KNKKAEPYND
+3164 KNKKETPYND

-3208 SDGNRYQVDVIVAH
+3208 SDGNRYQVDVIVNH
-3222 NNTVPKGGYS
+3222 NDTVPKDGYS

-3242 TLDTSYSFT
+3242 TLDTSYSF
-3251 AGGTGD
+3251 AVGGTGD
-3257 VTSKPSGL
+3257 VTSEPSGV
-3265 TLKVAANKKS
+3265 TLKVAAGKKS
-3275 LDATGVVTSTDA
+3275 LDATGVVTSTDT

-3301 TQNINLEEGKLETN
+3301 AQDVNLREDKLETN
-3315 ILGDKIKVGI
+3315 ILGNKIKVGI
-3325 NEVGELTLTKLVEGN
+3325 NESGELTLTKLAEEN

-3353 PSNGNEQ
+3353 PSNGDAQ

-3375 VITSN
+3375 VITS
-3380 TDVIVEIDKRFE
+3380 TQDVIVEIDKRFE

-3417 SGFDDFFIF
+3417 SGFADFFTF
-3426 NRNLDPQ
+3426 SGNLDQQ

-3438 KDLGMTDREVQNAGK
+3438 KDLGMTDREVQNTGK

-3462 TNKSTT
+3462 TNKTGA

-3480 GDMSQLNDLI
+3480 GEMSQLNNLI

-3514 STNGNRYSIYRGKII
+3514 SNNRDSIYKGKIT
-3529 EKIKGSGKYIGA
+3529 EKIKGIGKYEGA
-3541 GKIKEKDLTQNKKY
+3541 GKIKEKDLTLNTKY
-3555 IFSTKTNKMG
+3555 IFSTKMTKMG
-3565 TITSDNEDV
+3565 TIPSNNNL
-3574 SIVEASG
+3574 SIENATG
-3581 MPVNALGVVS
+3581 IAVNALGVVS
-3591 GKETEVVANKIIVKY
+3591 EKTSTVVANKIIVKY
-3606 KEENENGT
+3606 KEENESGT
-3614 ITENTTESTG
+3614 ITEQTAESTNG

-3633 TVGIDS
+3633 TVGIDT
-3639 TGGLTLEKTQE
+3639 TGGLTLEKTQD

-3672 TVDLGEFTLTI
+3672 TVDLGTFTLTI

-3718 TFIVE
+3718 TFTVE
-3723 NTGNLEIEFS
+3723 NTENLEVRFS
-3733 TDKESKMLL
+3733 TDKDSEMLL
-3742 KNNPKE
+3742 KNNGTQK
-3748 ELKLQDIEVKKK
+3748 LKLQDIEVKKK

-3773 NKDTQSGSYEGT
+3773 DKNTKPGSYEGT

-3791 IITPSN
+3791 ITTPSN